1 MNRPELDYYAVL
13 DIPRNVTKEQITLA
27 YRRMAVRLCPHR
39 DKKYELD
46 FVPMAQEGRL
56 THLSPMAE
64 TKQWAYINMAYDV
77 LGNELYRAI
86 YDRYGEAGLFEGV
99 MLPNG
104 YFPPYQYHG
113 DHMEVYERVFSS
125 YSPYANVIDAITNPP
140 SLYATREHGV
150 GVRHKDANTERIIH
164 LSLEEVRTGCVKL
177 MHVWRQ
183 EIVDARESRLEKR
196 KHTLKL
202 IIQPGT
208 TAGTRYC
215 FKEEGDRYPTT
226 IPGDIIFIA
235 ADRPHPTFERRN
247 MHDLVYR
254 YDINLA
260 QAYTGFIFYVN
271 TLDKRQLKIVISD
284 VVTPGYQK
292 IVPLE
297 GLPKCRNLDA
307 VNAIKQANK
316 RIEEFGDLII
326 EFNYI
331 FPRYLTPQMKKLTR
345 EFYQEFRKL
354 EMELEE
360 EERMQMQ
367 GT

>member
-13 DIPRNVTKEQITLA
+13 DMPRTATKEQLSLA
-27 YRRMAVRLCPHR
+27 YRRLAVRLCPHR
-39 DKKYELD
+39 DRRYEQD
-46 FVPMAQEGRL
+46 FVPLAQEGKL
-56 THLSPMAE
+56 THLSPMGEA
-64 TKQWAYINMAYDV
+64 KQWAYINMAFDV

-99 MLPNG
+99 ILPNG

-113 DHMEVYERVFSS
+113 DHMRVYEQVFSS
-125 YSPYANVIDAITNPP
+125 YSPYANVIDAVTNPP
-140 SLYATREHGV
+140 SLYATREHGI
-150 GVRHKDANTERIIH
+150 GVRHKDASTERIIH

-183 EIVDARESRLEKR
+183 EIVDAKESRLEKR

-226 IPGDIIFIA
+226 IPGDIIFIV
-235 ADRPHPTFERRN
+235 ADKPHPQFERRN

-254 YDINLA
+254 YNISIC
-260 QAYTGFIFYVN
+260 QALTGFIFYVH
-271 TLDKRQLKIVISD
+271 TLDKRQLKIVITD
-284 VVTPGYQK
+284 VVQPGYQK
-292 IVPLE
+292 ILPLE

-307 VNAIKQANK
+307 VAALKPAK
-316 RIEEFGDLII
+316 KKFDEFGDLII

-331 FPRYLTPQMKKLTR
+331 FPKYLTPGMKAMTR
-345 EFYQEFRKL
+345 EFFGEFRKS
-354 EMELEE
+354 ELELERE
-360 EERMQMQ
+360 EKKQMQ
-367 GT
+367 

>member
-13 DIPRNVTKEQITLA
+13 DMPRSASKEQLTLA
-27 YRRMAVRLCPHR
+27 YRRLAVRLCPHR
-39 DKKYELD
+39 DKKYEQD
-46 FVPMAQEGRL
+46 FVPLAQEGKL
-56 THLSPMAE
+56 THLSPMSE
-64 TKQWAYINMAYDV
+64 FKQWAYINMAFDV
-77 LGNELYRAI
+77 LGHDLYRAI

-113 DHMEVYERVFSS
+113 DHMKVYEAVFAS
-125 YSPYANVIDAITNPP
+125 YSPYANLIDAVTNPP
-140 SLYATREHGV
+140 SLYATREHGI
-150 GVRHKDANTERIIH
+150 GVRHKDTNTERIIH

-183 EIVDARESRLEKR
+183 EIVDIKESRLEKR

-202 IIQPGT
+202 NIQPGT

-235 ADRPHPTFERRN
+235 ADKPHPVFERRN

-254 YDINLA
+254 YNITLC
-260 QAYTGFIFYVN
+260 QAFTGFIFFVQ
-271 TLDKRQLKIVISD
+271 TLDKRQLKIVVTD

-292 IVPLE
+292 IVPCE

-307 VNAIKQANK
+307 VSAIKHANK
-316 RIEEFGDLII
+316 RFEDFGDLII

-331 FPRYLTPQMKKLTR
+331 FPKYLTPEMKAMTR
-345 EFYQEFRKL
+345 QFFTEFQKHEQALEAQEKEHL
-354 EMELEE
+354 S
-360 EERMQMQ
+360 
-367 GT
+367 

>member
-13 DIPRNVTKEQITLA
+13 DMPRTASKEQLTLA
-27 YRRMAVRLCPHR
+27 YRRLAVRLCPHR
-39 DKKYELD
+39 DKKYEQD
-46 FVPMAQEGRL
+46 FVPLAQEGVL
-56 THLSPMAE
+56 THLSPMAQ
-64 TKQWAYINMAYDV
+64 TKQWAYINMAFDV
-77 LGNELYRAI
+77 LGHELYRAI

-113 DHMEVYERVFSS
+113 DHMKVYESVFAS
-125 YSPYANVIDAITNPP
+125 YSPYANLIDAATNPP
-140 SLYATREHGV
+140 SLYATREHGI
-150 GVRHKDANTERIIH
+150 GVKHKDANTERILH

-183 EIVDARESRLEKR
+183 EIVDVKESRLEKR
-196 KHTLKL
+196 KHTLRL
-202 IIQPGT
+202 NIQPGT

-226 IPGDIIFIA
+226 IPGDIIFIV
-235 ADRPHPTFERRN
+235 ADKPHPQFERRN

-254 YDINLA
+254 HSVTLC
-260 QAYTGFIFYVN
+260 QAFVGFIFFVQ
-271 TLDKRQLKIVISD
+271 TLDKRKLKIVVND

-307 VNAIKQANK
+307 VAAIKHANK
-316 RIEEFGDLII
+316 RFDDFGDLII
-326 EFNYI
+326 EFEYK
-331 FPRYLTPQMKKLTR
+331 FPKYLTSEMKTKTR
-345 EFYQEFRKL
+345 QFFDEFQKL
-354 EMELEE
+354 EQALEDKE
-360 EERMQMQ
+360 KEHMS
-367 GT
+367 